1 MKVSRLDFPIQGE
14 NTVKRILLAVAA
26 ALMFVSTLVI
36 PTVVHADGT
45 PIATSCGGNTM
56 CKP

>member
-1 MKVSRLDFPIQGE
+1 
-14 NTVKRILLAVAA
+14 VKRILLAVAA